1 MAAQQYRR
9 EALKRSQF
17 AIVAVFCTIIRGF
30 NGSSTSLARA

>member
-1 MAAQQYRR
+1 MAAHQYRR

-17 AIVAVFCTIIRGF
+17 AIVAAFCTIIRGF